1 MGLHRVG
8 HDWSDLAA
16 AVAAMVFSIVTA
28 PDYVPINGILGFSF
42 LSHRLQHVLFVDF
55 LMVAILTGMRWY
67 LIVILICISLVITG
81 IEHLFICLLPMCIFS
96 SEKHIY
102 LSLLPS
108 FLLGCLIF
116 LTLSCMSYLYILDI
130 NPLSLLTFASIFSHS
145 VGSLFLL
152 LMVSFA
158 AQHQNLFKWVS
169 SSHQVA

>member
-42 LSHRLQHVLFVDF
+42 LSHPLQHVLFVDF

-67 LIVILICISLVITG
+67 LVILICISLVITG

-158 AQHQNLFKWVS
+158 AQHQNLFEWVS